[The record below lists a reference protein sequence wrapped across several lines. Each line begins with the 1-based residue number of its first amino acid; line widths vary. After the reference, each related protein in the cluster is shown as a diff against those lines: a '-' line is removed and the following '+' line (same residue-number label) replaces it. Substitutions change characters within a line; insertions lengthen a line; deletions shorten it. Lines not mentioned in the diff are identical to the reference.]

1 MKIAMLGLKGVP
13 YQGGIENVTEE
24 VGQRLVER
32 GHEVIVYSRGYV
44 GVGKE
49 HRGMKIVKV
58 PSFRSKHLE
67 TMSHTFLSALDVL
80 GRDVD
85 IVQFNALG
93 PCTLAWI
100 PKLKGIKTIGS
111 IHGLDWKRAK
121 WGWLSR
127 QFLRLGELASV
138 LVPDETMVVSRV
150 LKSYY
155 EGKYR
160 KKVHYIP
167 NGVNFYSPRSPD
179 RIKKFG
185 LQKDSYLL
193 FLGRLVPEKGCHY
206 LIGAFN
212 QIKTKMKL
220 IIAGAESH
228 SDNYVRTLKKMAG
241 KRVIFVGYVRD
252 EVLEELLSNCYL
264 YVQPSD
270 LEGLSI
276 SLLQAMSFGCCIV
289 CSDIPENTT
298 VVSDYAYT
306 FRSGDSENLKEVL
319 EELIEHPAKVQSQ
332 KGAAIDYVRREFSWD
347 SVVDRLEKLYGE
359 MLSERHKLKAREN

>member
-24 VGQRLVER
+24 VGHRLVKR

-44 GVGKE
+44 RVGKE
-49 HRGMKIVKV
+49 HRGMRIVKV

-67 TMSHTFLSALDVL
+67 TLSHTFLSALDVL

-100 PKLKGIKTIGS
+100 PKLKGMRTIGY

-138 LVPDETMVVSRV
+138 LLPDETMVVSRV

-155 EGKYR
+155 EKKYHKR
-160 KKVHYIP
+160 VYYIP
-167 NGVNFYSPRSPD
+167 NGVNFYPPRSPNK
-179 RIKKFG
+179 IKRFD
-185 LQKDSYLL
+185 LEKDSYVL

-206 LIGAFN
+206 LIEAFN
-212 QIKTKMKL
+212 QIKTKKKL
-220 IIAGAESH
+220 VIAGGESH
-228 SDNYVRTLKKMAG
+228 SDRYVRGLKKMAG
-241 KRVIFVGYVRD
+241 KRVVFVGYVK
-252 EVLEELLSNCYL
+252 EELLEELFSNCYL
-264 YVQPSD
+264 YIHPSD

-289 CSDIPENTT
+289 CSDIPENIT
-298 VVSDYAYT
+298 VVSDYAYP
-306 FRSGDSENLKEVL
+306 FRRGDSENLKEVL
-319 EELIEHPAKVQSQ
+319 EELINDPAKVRSR
-332 KGAAIDYVRREFSWD
+332 KETAADYVRREFNWD
-347 SVVDRLEKLYGE
+347 SIVDRLEEVYGG
-359 MLSERHKLKAREN
+359 MLSGA

>member
-13 YQGGIENVTEE
+13 YQGGIENITEE
-24 VGQRLVER
+24 IGQRLVKR

-44 GVGKE
+44 RVGEE
-49 HRGMKIVKV
+49 HRGMRIVKV
-58 PSFRSKHLE
+58 PSLRSKHLE
-67 TMSHTFLSALDVL
+67 TLSHTFLSALDVL
-80 GRDVD
+80 RQDVD

-100 PKLKGIKTIGS
+100 PKLKGIKTIGY

-138 LVPDETMVVSRV
+138 LLPDQTLVVSRI
-150 LKSYY
+150 LKNYY
-155 EGKYR
+155 EKKYH
-160 KKVHYIP
+160 KQVCYIP
-167 NGVNFYSPRSPD
+167 NGVNFYPPRSPNK
-179 RIKKFG
+179 IKKLG
-185 LQKDSYLL
+185 LEKDNYLL

-206 LIGAFN
+206 LIQAFN

-220 IIAGAESH
+220 VVAGGESH
-228 SDNYVRTLKKMAG
+228 SDKYVRSLKKMAG
-241 KRVIFVGYVRD
+241 KRVIFVGYVK
-252 EVLEELLSNCYL
+252 EELVEELFSNCYL
-264 YVQPSD
+264 YIHPAD

-289 CSDIPENTT
+289 CSDIPENTA

-306 FRSGDSENLKEVL
+306 FRRGDSENLREVMA
-319 EELIEHPAKVQSQ
+319 ELINHPAKVRSRR
-332 KGAAIDYVRREFSWD
+332 GLAIDYVRNEFNWD
-347 SVVDRLEKLYGE
+347 SIVDQLEEVYGG
-359 MLSERHKLKAREN
+359 MLSEE